1 LVTEDAVVSGICD
14 GTMGDDDLNAVDCGA
29 RMEVAKQGML
39 CCKFNSAHK
48 IVGVELMFDV
58 MVFCAAARKQPVP
71 TAFCHSN
78 TVQTC
83 QRSFDKPMV
92 MTRLP
97 MPYTV
102 VQVNKLW
109 EDMTGYTAAE
119 VVGKSSCGILQVSE
133 KRQQAFCLK

>member
-1 LVTEDAVVSGICD
+1 MARWAMT
-14 GTMGDDDLNAVDCGA
+14 TLNAVDCGA

-58 MVFCAAARKQPVP
+58 MALCCSSSKQPVP

-92 MTRLP
+92 MTP
-97 MPYTV
+97 MRPTTI

-119 VVGKSSCGILQVSE
+119 VVGNPLVVFSKYPKKDNKPLS
-133 KRQQAFCLK
+133 